1 MVAAKVIKNVQ
12 NSFLNSLAEIPEK
25 WYKRIKNNIQKCE
38 NIVEKHY
45 EIFLEFLDSSNSGV
59 TMMSRESTDP
69 CNLSIY

>member
-12 NSFLNSLAEIPEK
+12 NSFLNSITEIPEK

-45 EIFLEFLDSSNSGV
+45 GIFLEFLDSSNSGV